1 MDSFAQIPQENEVID
16 CIPFDHKLADH
27 IFYCLATKAKAT
39 IQQQI
44 QYLQIFPRCQ
54 SLVSAAAVKEL
65 PLITS
70 DNRNQPAVNPFPSQ
84 SPQINMIDSGDHDNF
99 EEE

>member
-1 MDSFAQIPQENEVID
+1 MVD
-16 CIPFDHKLADH
+16 CIPLDHKLADH
-27 IFYCLATKAKAT
+27 ICYCLATKAKAT
-39 IQQQI
+39 IRQQI
-44 QYLQIFPRCQ
+44 QYLQRFPRCQ